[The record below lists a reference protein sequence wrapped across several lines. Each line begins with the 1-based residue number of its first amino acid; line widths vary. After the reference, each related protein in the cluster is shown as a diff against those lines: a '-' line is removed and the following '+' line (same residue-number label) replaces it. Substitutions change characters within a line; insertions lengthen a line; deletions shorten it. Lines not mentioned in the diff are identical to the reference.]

1 MTRAPLWQVAA
12 ANMLAAMLIFSHCAF
27 VAGAPLSSNAVAAT
41 LVSSS
46 DAVLGGAA
54 RQTNSY
60 PNAAVADYYE
70 KLARRA
76 ILLDD
81 TKSALKYFTCAFSND
96 QTRVR
101 YLKEIA
107 SLHEKTAQAPGTAQ
121 GYDDQ
126 HLAADKGTNDPVY
139 NQLADRVRA
148 VLRAALQDAQSE
160 GANEPVATYNGL
172 LDEGARYMRDD
183 SLDLERARQAYQK
196 AIALD
201 PKMPNAYYNL
211 GLVYLRLTNFVQSI
225 PYLEKALEQ
234 DATFADAHLA
244 LGMAYERQR
253 DNAHASEHYQLY
265 LEVAPQG
272 AHVDAVRDWVTRH
285 AGTQ

>member
-1 MTRAPLWQVAA
+1 MTRSRFWQVAA
-12 ANMLAAMLIFSHCAF
+12 ASMLVAMLMLGHCAF
-27 VAGAPLSSNAVAAT
+27 VAGAPLPSNDVAAT

-46 DAVLGGAA
+46 TAVLGGAA
-54 RQTNSY
+54 NQTSTC

-76 ILLDD
+76 ILNDD
-81 TKSALKYFTCAFSND
+81 TKSALRYFACAFSND

-107 SLHEKTAQAPGTAQ
+107 GLHETAAQDPGTTRI
-121 GYDDQ
+121 GDQ
-126 HLAADKGTNDPVY
+126 HLAADEGTNDPACD
-139 NQLADRVRA
+139 QRADYVRGL
-148 VLRAALQDAQSE
+148 LRSALQDAQSE

-183 SLDLERARQAYQK
+183 SLDYERARQAYQK

-201 PKMPNAYYNL
+201 PKVPNAYYNL

-225 PYLEKALEQ
+225 PCFEKALEQ

-253 DNAHASEHYQLY
+253 DNARASEHYQLY

-272 AHVDAVRDWVTRH
+272 AHADAVRDWVTRH